1 MFNAWLL
8 QQQADGTTH
17 AELTALDESQLPA
30 GDVLV
35 QVRYSCM
42 NYKDALAFTG
52 RGKIVRRWPMVP
64 GIDFAG
70 TVLRSSDP
78 RFAVDDEVML
88 TGWGVGEEHWGGLA
102 ELAQVKGDW
111 LTMVPDVLT
120 SRQVMAIGTAG
131 LTAMLAVMAL
141 EEGGVQPSSPYPVA
155 VTGASGGVGSV
166 AISLLAAL
174 GYRVTAISGR
184 ADNAEYFAALG
195 VSQVMPRAAF
205 AAKSRLLDKQQWSGV
220 IDCVGGPILASL
232 ISQLDHS
239 GVAVACGLAASVD
252 LPTSVMPFI
261 LRGVRLQ
268 GVDSVICPAAKRAI
282 AWRRLAELLPDELYE
297 DIAFEV
303 PLDAVN
309 HLAVP
314 LLEGQITGRV
324 LVNVSG
330 QL

>member
-8 QQQADGTTH
+8 EQQPDGSTQARL
-17 AELTALDESQLPA
+17 ASLEESQLPA

-35 QVRYSCM
+35 RVRYSCM
-42 NYKDALAFTG
+42 NYKDALALTG

-70 TVLRSSDP
+70 TVLRSGDP

-111 LTMVPDVLT
+111 LTPVPDALT
-120 SRQVMAIGTAG
+120 DRQVMALGTAG

-141 EEGGVQPSSPYPVA
+141 EEGGVRPSSPHPVA

-166 AISLLAAL
+166 AIALLAAL
-174 GYRVTAISGR
+174 GYQVTAISGR
-184 ADNAEYFAALG
+184 ADNAEYFASIGATA
-195 VSQVMPRAAF
+195 VMARDDF
-205 AAKSRLLDKQQWSGV
+205 AGKPRLLERQQWSGV
-220 IDCVGGPILASL
+220 IDSVGGPMLASL
-232 ISQLDHS
+232 ISQLDYA
-239 GVAVACGLAASVD
+239 GVAAACGLAGSVE

-268 GVDSVICPAAKRAI
+268 GVDSVICPPARREL
-282 AWRRLAELLPDELYE
+282 AWRRLAELLPESLYE
-297 DIAFEV
+297 QIALEV
-303 PLDAVN
+303 PLDAVYQ
-309 HLAVP
+309 LANP
-314 LLEGQITGRV
+314 LLDGQITGRV
-324 LVNVSG
+324 LVKVSDR
-330 QL
+330 